1 VPSVRSP
8 DYRGYFTVHLAQHKL
23 GCMKPKA
30 LMMCR
35 SPLALRLVARVLDEL
50 GMVQDCCPS
59 AQEAIER
66 LAQGNYSAL
75 VLDFDL
81 PGGAQV
87 AKLARLAPA
96 QSRPVVF
103 AMIGPSTDIASTY
116 QAGANFVLY
125 KPLELDQISRS
136 LRAARGFLGED
147 RRRSARQKLDTVVY
161 LRFGKSLAI
170 PALMLDL
177 NEDGLSLQAA
187 DPLPAMGR
195 VPVHF
200 LLPGSPRAIEGT
212 AEVIWADDSGRA
224 GMFFSHL
231 SPATQ
236 KRLRAWLSRNS
247 SKPGRGARVSQTTI
261 GVPALQ
267 T

>member
-1 VPSVRSP
+1 MR
-8 DYRGYFTVHLAQHKL
+8 
-23 GCMKPKA
+23 PKA

-35 SPLALRLVARVLDEL
+35 SPQALRLVARVLDEL
-50 GMVQDCCPS
+50 GIAQQCCLS
-59 AQEAIER
+59 AQEAIEL
-66 LAQGNYSAL
+66 LAKGNYSAL

-81 PGGAQV
+81 PGGSQV
-87 AKLARLAPA
+87 AKLARLAPS

-103 AMIGPSTDIASTY
+103 AMIGAATDIASTY

-136 LRAARGFLGED
+136 LRAARGFMGED
-147 RRRSARQKLDTVVY
+147 RRRSARYKVETVVY
-161 LRFGKSLAI
+161 LMFGRSLAI

-177 NEDGLSLQAA
+177 NEDGLSVQAA
-187 DPLPAMGR
+187 DPLPAVGQ

-200 LLPGSPRAIEGT
+200 LLPGSTRAIEGT

-231 SPATQ
+231 SPADQ
-236 KRLRAWLSRNS
+236 KRLRGWLSRNRKKPPRAAHV
-247 SKPGRGARVSQTTI
+247 SKAGT

>member
-1 VPSVRSP
+1 
-8 DYRGYFTVHLAQHKL
+8 
-23 GCMKPKA
+23 MKRKA

-35 SPLALRLVARVLDEL
+35 SPQALRLLGRLLDQL
-50 GMVQDCCPS
+50 GMVQDSCFA
-59 AQEAIER
+59 AQDAIEL
-66 LAQGNYSAL
+66 LARGDYSGL

-81 PGGAQV
+81 PGSAQV

-116 QAGANFVLY
+116 PAGANFVLY
-125 KPLELDQISRS
+125 KPLELDQISRT
-136 LRAARGFLGED
+136 LRAARGFLGDD
-147 RRRSARQKLDTVVY
+147 RRRSPRQKMETVVY
-161 LRFGKSLAI
+161 LRFGSSLAI

-187 DPLPAMGR
+187 DPLPAMGQ

-200 LLPGSPRAIEGT
+200 LLPGGTRAIEAA
-212 AEVIWADDSGRA
+212 AEVVWTDDSGRA

-231 SPATQ
+231 SPAMQ
-236 KRLRAWLSRNS
+236 RRLRAWLSRNS
-247 SKPGRGARVSQTTI
+247 GKRARVARVSKRTI
-261 GVPALQ
+261 PVPALQ